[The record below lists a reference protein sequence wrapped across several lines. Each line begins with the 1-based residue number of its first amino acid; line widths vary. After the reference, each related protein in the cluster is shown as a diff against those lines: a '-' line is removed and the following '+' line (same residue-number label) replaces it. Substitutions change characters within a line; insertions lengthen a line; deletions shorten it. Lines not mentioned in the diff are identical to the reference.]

1 MSSLNSALFKDEEVV
16 SHESVEKIFKKFVF
30 LTMVLLKKTYLA
42 AGR

>member
-16 SHESVEKIFKKFVF
+16 SHESVEKISKKFVF
-30 LTMVLLKKTYLA
+30 LKTGLYKKTYLA